1 MILIWSQFRS
11 FYRIYFIYTY
21 HNNNNS
27 NNDNN
32 NNNNDNNN
40 NNSNNN
46 DNKRDAVIFEWPN
59 IFFWKILAL
68 TGYASISLVLR
79 KIGVLKYI
87 YSWSIN

>member
-11 FYRIYFIYTY
+11 SYRIYFIYTY
-21 HNNNNS
+21 YNNNKS

-32 NNNNDNNN
+32 NNNNNND
-40 NNSNNN
+40 N

-59 IFFWKILAL
+59 IFFFLKILAL

-79 KIGVLKYI
+79 KIGVLKCI
-87 YSWSIN
+87 YSLSIN